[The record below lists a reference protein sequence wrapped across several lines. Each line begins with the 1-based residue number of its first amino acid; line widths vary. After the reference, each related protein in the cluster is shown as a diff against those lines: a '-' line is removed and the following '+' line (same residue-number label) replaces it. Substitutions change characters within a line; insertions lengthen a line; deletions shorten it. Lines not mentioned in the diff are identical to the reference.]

1 VLALGAGHAG
11 SLSTEVHLTLEHR
24 AHSAGL
30 AGKQLPS
37 LFTLGMM
44 RNAHR
49 PA

>member
-1 VLALGAGHAG
+1 VRALGAEHAG
-11 SLSTEVHLTLEHR
+11 SVSPEVHLTLEHR
-24 AHSAGL
+24 VHDAGL

-49 PA
+49 LA